1 MRVDFLL
8 IFCVALCVASFGRS
22 ASSVPQDPFLG
33 ISPED
38 ESFYKTP
45 LDTINCKDGWK
56 KFNKSQLNDDF
67 CDCPDGTDEPGTS
80 ACPTGTFYCRN
91 VGHFPQTLFSSRVND
106 GICDCCDGS
115 DEYDGEVKC
124 LNTCWEA
131 GKAARDKLKKK
142 IATYQEGVTLR
153 KQEIEQTRMAM
164 AKDEAELKKLKN
176 EEKLLNGLIQQL
188 KEHKELIEKA
198 QEKERLQKEKEKK
211 QAEEALRK
219 ESELKEAKV
228 ETGVAE
234 QQVDSGVKS
243 TESTLDN
250 LIGTVD
256 NDPSDE
262 DLKLVSED
270 NVAAK
275 VENSDTSEIEGSPR
289 NRHAL
294 ENKEES
300 ASAGHKDDSAVV
312 PETGSDARSGVVPD
326 DVKKMGNDLSENTEE
341 LSGEELGRLVASRWT
356 GENTEKRDDVKDNS
370 HECHEDTLKQIH
382 DGEYDGYASDTG
394 DDTSKYDDTG
404 KYDDTEDDTDEEDN
418 HDDPSSSYKSVDD
431 IDLSDTSITT
441 LSNPTWL
448 GKIQQT
454 VRNILQAVNLFR
466 TPVNISDAADVHKEY
481 DESNTKLSKI
491 QSRISTLTKKLKQD
505 FGPEKEFYSFYDHC
519 FESKQNKYVYKV
531 CPYKQASQVEGH
543 ATTCLGYWEKFE
555 DSYRVM
561 MFSNGDRCW
570 NGPDRSLK
578 IKLRCGLKNE
588 IADVDEPSRCEYVAL
603 LSTPALC
610 TEDKLKELQD
620 KLDMMNKQPQKHDE
634 L

>member
-1 MRVDFLL
+1 MRVDLLL

-22 ASSVPQDPFLG
+22 ASSVPRGPFLG
-33 ISPED
+33 ISHED
-38 ESFYKTP
+38 ESYYKTSS
-45 LDTINCKDGWK
+45 DSC
-56 KFNKSQLNDDF
+56 
-67 CDCPDGTDEPGTS
+67 TS
-80 ACPTGTFYCRN
+80 ACPTGKFYCWN
-91 VGHFPQTLFSSRVND
+91 VGHIPQTLFSSRVND

-124 LNTCWEA
+124 PNTCWEA

-153 KQEIEQTRMAM
+153 KQEIEHARMAM

-176 EEKLLNGLIQQL
+176 VEKILNGLVQQL

-198 QEKERLQKEKEKK
+198 EEKERLQKEKEKR

-219 ESELKEAKV
+219 ESENQEAKV

-234 QQVDSGVKS
+234 QKVDSGIKS

-270 NVAAK
+270 KVAAK

-289 NRHAL
+289 SRHAL

-300 ASAGHKDDSAVV
+300 ASAGHKDESAVV

-341 LSGEELGRLVASRWT
+341 LSREELGRLVASRWT
-356 GENTEKRDDVKDNS
+356 GENTEKHDDVKDNS
-370 HECHEDTLKQIH
+370 HEGHEDMLKQIH
-382 DGEYDGYASDTG
+382 DEEYDGYASDTN

-404 KYDDTEDDTDEEDN
+404 KYDDTEDDTVEEDN
-418 HDDPSSSYKSVDD
+418 HDGPSSSYKSDDD

-441 LSNPTWL
+441 TSNPSWL
-448 GKIQQT
+448 EKIQQT

-466 TPVNISDAADVHKEY
+466 TPVNISDAANVRKEY
-481 DESNTKLSKI
+481 DESSTKLSKI

-505 FGPEKEFYSFYDHC
+505 FGPEEEFYSFYDHC

-543 ATTCLGYWEKFE
+543 AKTHLGDWEKFE

-561 MFSNGDRCW
+561 IFSNGDRCW

-578 IKLRCGLKNE
+578 MKLRCGLKNE

-610 TEDKLKELQD
+610 TEDKLKELQN
-620 KLDMMNKQPQKHDE
+620 KLDMMNKQPQNHDE